1 MIKEIDFEWSRAY
14 AYVIESLENDPAR
27 RVIKQ
32 VGLRKDRIRPLELPS
47 KTPLAVVFSK
57 LDGSPEQCVAFAKAH
72 GLLRTPAGQGPEPF
86 DGPDGWPHS
95 IKLMKAVIN
104 STIAMVMP
112 SPRWRRTHMPL
123 APLAKVNI
131 GLVSGLPDPRPTLVL
146 QPPTLWD
153 AMIVQFAQVNA
164 SGNEMAICQAC
175 EEWFERGINGKR
187 ADARFCSRRCQTKF
201 DYRKRRAGK

>member
-1 MIKEIDFEWSRAY
+1 MIKGVDFEWSRAHEY
-14 AYVIESLENDPAR
+14 EIAPFENGPPR

-32 VGLRKDRIRPLELPS
+32 VGLGKDRIRPLELPS

-57 LDGSPEQCVAFAKAH
+57 LDGSPEQCLAFAKAH
-72 GLLRTPAGQGPEPF
+72 GLLRTPAGQRPELF

-95 IKLMKAVIN
+95 IKRMKAVIN

-123 APLAKVNI
+123 AKVNI
-131 GLVSGLPDPRPTLVL
+131 GLVSGLPDARPTLVL

-187 ADARFCSRRCQTKF
+187 ADARFCSRRCQNKF
-201 DYRKRRAGK
+201 DYGKRRAGK